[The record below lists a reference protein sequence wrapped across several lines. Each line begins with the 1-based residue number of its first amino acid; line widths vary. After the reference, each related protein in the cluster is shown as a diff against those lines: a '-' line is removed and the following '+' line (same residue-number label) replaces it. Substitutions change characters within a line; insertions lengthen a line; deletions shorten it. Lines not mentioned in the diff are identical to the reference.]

1 MKRTGRVLLI
11 IFLLLLARSI
21 LFPGK
26 SPTKT
31 ITITNPAS
39 GTGLTTERL
48 IVKGSYTG
56 SGGEIRL
63 NGEPVKTDS
72 WTRTFSK
79 EVTLINGLN
88 KLKAEYWDQGKEA
101 SSSEI
106 AVTFDLEG
114 KLYLEKEQTEKAELV
129 RVPDY
134 ELVRKENIGGGFSA
148 IAYADLMKEGELA
161 GYLITNLA
169 RDVREKNKSTGVL
182 SVLVFLKG
190 SKVEVER
197 ALESEEESSGLEAV
211 GALVRANYEKSSDGE
226 ELFMFP
232 DGLSGDKLALEV

>member
-1 MKRTGRVLLI
+1 MIV
-11 IFLLLLARSI
+11 FSI
-21 LFPGK
+21 LALFFVLVFLFPRK
-26 SPTKT
+26 PSPKT
-31 ITITNPAS
+31 LTITNPAS
-39 GTGLTTERL
+39 GAELTTDRL
-48 IVKGSYTG
+48 VVRGSYTG

-88 KLKAEYWDQGKEA
+88 RLKAEYWDQGKEA

-106 AVTFDLEG
+106 TVTFDLEG
-114 KLYLEKEQTEKAELV
+114 KLYLEKEQREKAELAK
-129 RVPDY
+129 VPAY
-134 ELVRKENIGGGFSA
+134 ELVRKETIDGGFSA
-148 IAYADLMKEGELA
+148 IAYADLMKDGELA

-182 SVLVFLKG
+182 SVLVFLKEN
-190 SKVEVER
+190 KVEVER
-197 ALESEEESSGLEAV
+197 ALESEEDTSGLESV
-211 GALVRANYEKSSDGE
+211 GTFVRANYEKSSDGE

-232 DGLSGDKLALEV
+232 NGLAGDKLALEV